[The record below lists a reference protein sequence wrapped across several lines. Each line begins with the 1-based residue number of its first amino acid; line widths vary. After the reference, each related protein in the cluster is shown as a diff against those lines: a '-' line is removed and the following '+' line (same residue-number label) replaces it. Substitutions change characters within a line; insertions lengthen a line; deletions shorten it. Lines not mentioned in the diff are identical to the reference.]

1 MGSGIS
7 REGRPQSWVRGLE
20 KAREARAGPLGA
32 LGEGSAPIVIHL
44 PCCPHF
50 SQPQADPQP
59 MDPDPARTLSPTVM
73 AMANLGHVLI
83 LGRIPLSGAASSV
96 ACSLSTLPWVCHSVH
111 TAPILGHSLDHVQEK
126 EPPGLVLAS
135 GLEPLPHLL
144 ERREGQLTDE
154 GS

>member
-59 MDPDPARTLSPTVM
+59 TDPDPARTLSPIVM
-73 AMANLGHVLI
+73 AMANLSHVLM
-83 LGRIPLSGAASSV
+83 LGWIPALRSSLLSSLQPLHPSLGLPQRTHSSHPGTQPGPRSGKRASWSGSGLGPGAPSA
-96 ACSLSTLPWVCHSVH
+96 
-111 TAPILGHSLDHVQEK
+111 
-126 EPPGLVLAS
+126 PPGEEKRPA
-135 GLEPLPHLL
+135 H
-144 ERREGQLTDE
+144 R
-154 GS
+154 